1 MGDDIRKFNACT
13 YTIYDP
19 KILIS
24 CLDVEPSVNEALMSA
39 AKDPKDCMVRIQT
52 FSWQTFSAYIPGT
65 HTRLYSWTIPVSV
78 TSMKIIFFT
87 LANQNFVGNMNFLKS
102 GFEHCGLLRY
112 RVLLGG
118 FPLNADWVIDVQPVN
133 PANTV
138 NTYSESIQNLTEAWS
153 EWWYYPIRSS

>member
-1 MGDDIRKFNACT
+1 
-13 YTIYDP
+13 
-19 KILIS
+19 
-24 CLDVEPSVNEALMSA
+24 MSA

-102 GFEHCGLLRY
+102 GFEHCGLLYY
-112 RVLLGG
+112 RVFLGG
-118 FPLNADWVIDVQPVN
+118 FPAECRLGH
-133 PANTV
+133 
-138 NTYSESIQNLTEAWS
+138 
-153 EWWYYPIRSS
+153 

>member
-1 MGDDIRKFNACT
+1 
-13 YTIYDP
+13 
-19 KILIS
+19 
-24 CLDVEPSVNEALMSA
+24 MSA
-39 AKDPKDCMVRIQT
+39 AKDPKDGMVRIQT

-78 TSMKIIFFT
+78 TSMKSIFFT

-102 GFEHCGLLRY
+102 GFQHCGLLRY

-133 PANTV
+133 PAHTV

-153 EWWYYPIRSS
+153 VPHKTDGSPTLLNIENYVPSRWNNADSLGFTNREYNAVFGQEL